1 MAVRILTDDDVQQQM
16 TMNEAIEVMA
26 RSFRQHATGA
36 LVAPARLAIPLDLG
50 QLVFTAG
57 SAAATDQLPGRI
69 GFRVYDTA
77 HFGSDHR
84 DELVAVFDIADG
96 SLQGVVVG
104 QALGPLRTGAIG
116 GVAIDTLARA
126 DAASLALVGTGGQAR
141 TQLIAACA
149 VRRFTSIRAFSRT
162 EATRDT
168 FCREMSE
175 LVELEIQ
182 PAATSREAV
191 ESADVVICSTVSQ
204 TPVLERE
211 WIAPGTHVQNVGP
224 KFRDDSELPVSLYE
238 QAEVLVTD
246 APAQLDDYGT
256 RFLVANT
263 PHAGRIVPLGEVVAG
278 KVPGRTADDQIS
290 LFCSLGLA
298 GTEVTL
304 ADELL
309 RRVPAT

>member
-116 GVAIDTLARA
+116 AGGNSNNSAQSITGACSCINVTPSVS
-126 DAASLALVGTGGQAR
+126 ASTG
-141 TQLIAACA
+141 
-149 VRRFTSIRAFSRT
+149 
-162 EATRDT
+162 
-168 FCREMSE
+168 
-175 LVELEIQ
+175 
-182 PAATSREAV
+182 P
-191 ESADVVICSTVSQ
+191 STVR
-204 TPVLERE
+204 TF
-211 WIAPGTHVQNVGP
+211 GP
-224 KFRDDSELPVSLYE
+224 
-238 QAEVLVTD
+238 A
-246 APAQLDDYGT
+246 
-256 RFLVANT
+256 
-263 PHAGRIVPLGEVVAG
+263 
-278 KVPGRTADDQIS
+278 
-290 LFCSLGLA
+290 LGLA
-298 GTEVTL
+298 T
-304 ADELL
+304 ASP
-309 RRVPAT
+309 VPAAIAVACRKWRREIAAVGVLGEPVGIVVIPLK